1 MKLISLFTA
10 TVTLAMACLVF
21 AQQNVAPP
29 PPPSS
34 ADPSARRGPPDT
46 KPANPNLPTLW
57 IVGDSTVRNGQGD
70 GSNGQWGWG
79 SVIEPYFDTT
89 KINVV
94 NRALGGTSSR
104 TFQTIGKWDLVLADA
119 KPGDYVLI
127 QFGHNDNIAL
137 NDAQRARGTIKGIG
151 DKAEEIDN
159 MVTKK
164 HEVVRTYGWYMSK
177 YVKDAKAKGMTP
189 IICSLIPRCPRPADG
204 KITVSPA
211 TQPSGYQLWSQQV
224 AERENVG
231 YIDLNLLIMQAY
243 AREDASTLGEK
254 YFTSN
259 GKFDHTHTNLEGA
272 RLNAAQVV
280 EGIKRLSD
288 PSLTKF
294 LKQ

>member
-1 MKLISLFTA
+1 MKLISSLA
-10 TVTLAMACLVF
+10 ALMTLAVGLVSV

-34 ADPSARRGPPDT
+34 ADPAARRGPPDT

-79 SVIEPYFDTT
+79 SVIETYFDTT

-119 KPGDYVLI
+119 KPGDFVLI

-151 DKAEEIDN
+151 EETEEIDN

-164 HEVVRTYGWYMSK
+164 HEVVHTYGWYMSK
-177 YVKDAKAKGMTP
+177 YVKDAKAKGITP
-189 IICSLIPRCPRPADG
+189 IICSLIPRCPRPQPG
-204 KITVSPA
+204 QTVAPA
-211 TQPSGYQLWSQQV
+211 TQPSGYQLWSEQV
-224 AERENVG
+224 AEREKVG
-231 YIDLNLLIMQAY
+231 YIDLNTLIMQAY
-243 AREDASTLGEK
+243 AKEDPEQLGPK

-259 GKFDHTHTNLEGA
+259 GKFDHTHTNMEGA
-272 RLNAAQVV
+272 KLNAAQVV
-280 EGIKRLSD
+280 EGIKKLPESQ
-288 PSLTKF
+288 LAKY
-294 LKQ
+294 LKN